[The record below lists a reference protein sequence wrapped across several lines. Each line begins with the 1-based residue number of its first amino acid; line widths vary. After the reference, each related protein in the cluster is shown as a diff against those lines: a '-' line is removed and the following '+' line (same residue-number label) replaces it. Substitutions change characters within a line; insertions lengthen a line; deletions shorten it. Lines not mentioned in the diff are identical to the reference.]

1 MEKILLNV
9 VPEYSVFFS
18 ENFKKELVRKGL
30 HILIAVVP
38 LIASINLIF
47 TVILL
52 GTGTL
57 FYVFAEK
64 ARREGI
70 NIAIISDLTL
80 IASRDKDKNRFV
92 LGPVT
97 LGIGAMLA
105 LLFYPQEIS
114 AIAIYALAFGDS
126 IASLAGKAFGNL
138 KIPFCGNKTFA
149 GTIAC
154 FSIVLLFTFIKT
166 GNVSLSYLIA
176 AVAAVLEAFP
186 TNDMDNIIMPM
197 GTGLAA
203 SIFLNIF

>member
-9 VPEYSVFFS
+9 VPGYSIFFS
-18 ENFKKELVRKGL
+18 ENLKKELVRKGL

-38 LIASINLIF
+38 FLASINLIF
-47 TVILL
+47 TVVFL
-52 GTGTL
+52 GAGTL

-70 NIAIISDLTL
+70 TIALISDLTL
-80 IASRDKDKNRFV
+80 IASRDKDKNKFV

-105 LLFYPQEIS
+105 LLFYPQEAS

-138 KIPFCGNKTFA
+138 KIPFCGKKTFV
-149 GTIAC
+149 GTISC
-154 FSIVLLFTFIKT
+154 FIIVLFFTFFKT

-176 AVAAVLEAFP
+176 LIAAVLEAFP
-186 TNDMDNIIMPM
+186 TNDMDNIIMPL
-197 GTGLAA
+197 GTGLVA
-203 SIFLNIF
+203 SVFFNFI